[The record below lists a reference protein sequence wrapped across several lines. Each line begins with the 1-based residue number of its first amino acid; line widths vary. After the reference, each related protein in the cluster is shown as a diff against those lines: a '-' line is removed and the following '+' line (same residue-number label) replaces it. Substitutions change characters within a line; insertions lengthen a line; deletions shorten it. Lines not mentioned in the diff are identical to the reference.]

1 MKKTSKK
8 LKRRVPINMEKE
20 LANRAKPC
28 RWYWCNVCEPLWYAT
43 AGYTKTMKFIFQ
55 PCQPSLIL
63 KKYTI
68 LNCNH
73 SRNKHILAWQMF

>member
-1 MKKTSKK
+1 M
-8 LKRRVPINMEKE
+8 PIG
-20 LANRAKPC
+20 LSL
-28 RWYWCNVCEPLWYAT
+28 VDDTDVSEPLRYAK
-43 AGYTKTMKFIFQ
+43 AGFLYTKTMKFTFQ

-73 SRNKHILAWQMF
+73 SKNKNILARQKF